1 MLIEHVKNS
10 TLTELASE
18 REWWT
23 AVREG
28 LTL

>member
-10 TLTELASE
+10 TLTELTSE
-18 REWWT
+18 REWGT

-28 LTL
+28 YTL